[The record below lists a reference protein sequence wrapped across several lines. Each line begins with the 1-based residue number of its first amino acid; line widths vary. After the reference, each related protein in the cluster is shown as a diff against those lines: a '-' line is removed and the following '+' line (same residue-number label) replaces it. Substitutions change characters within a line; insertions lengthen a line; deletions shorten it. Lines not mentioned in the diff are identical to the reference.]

1 MRKIRV
7 GSRESKLAVIQ
18 SNLIINEIKKYH
30 NNLEFELVT
39 MKTTGDIILNKRL
52 DKIGGKGLFVKE
64 IDKAL
69 IEDKIDISVHSLK
82 DMPMEISE
90 DIPITAFSKR
100 ENPKDVLV
108 LPDNINSFDENG
120 IIGSSSERRILQLK
134 QIFKKAE
141 FKNIR
146 GNVITRLEKLNK
158 ENYDCIVLA
167 YAGLKR
173 LNIGNKISRIF
184 STDEIIPAAGQGIIA
199 VQARKDFD
207 CSFLECINNKKS
219 EYEALSE
226 RAFIKTIGGGCSSPS
241 AAHAIVKGNEIKISG
256 IYFDENKKVF
266 FKDFMVGNINEA
278 EKIGTILAENLIGRC
293 N

>member
-173 LNIGNKISRIF
+173 LNIENKINRIF